1 MNKNIPKNI
10 PNKIYIIF
18 ILIYGNLFLGWSF
31 QNLTI
36 LGIPINE
43 TVLLLLLISINVP
56 NIIKHLRLVVNI
68 SLFII
73 WLIYGSFH
81 LVIGFIESGIWA
93 LRDGSHVIDSFF
105 LFIGFF
111 LISNEKYY
119 NYFFTHIKK
128 IVLVALLYCLLL
140 PFSQSIQSLIP
151 SVSGAAGYNVGK
163 SLFNYSSMA
172 TTWVWLAFYTSINY
186 TKINNSFLYTKV
198 IPFLFLIVP
207 IILFQQRS
215 TYLSIFGLMFFLLLF
230 AREKFTSKFLSY
242 ICIFIIT
249 LFIFSLFDFE
259 LKGRIS
265 NFSAE
270 FLFEHIMST
279 FGYASERTL
288 GSSGTV
294 DQRLIWLME
303 VIDNSFNSIT
313 RFIFGKGFGEPL
325 IEFGAT
331 QGVIVRE
338 PHNAFLSI
346 YGKMGLF
353 GFIIWFCMHINFLI
367 VWRRFYQYAKLNN
380 KSEEK
385 NYLLGLIIF
394 IIIILLS
401 GTTNSNFEQTYT
413 ASIYYMFWGIIL
425 RICYNLSIYN
435 LENYKNN

>member
-81 LVIGFIESGIWA
+81 LVIGFVESGIWA

-151 SVSGAAGYNVGK
+151 GVSGAAGYNVGL
-163 SLFNYSSMA
+163 SLFNYTSMA
-172 TTWVWLAFYTSINY
+172 ITWVCPYVWQSC
-186 TKINNSFLYTKV
+186 V
-198 IPFLFLIVP
+198 
-207 IILFQQRS
+207 
-215 TYLSIFGLMFFLLLF
+215 
-230 AREKFTSKFLSY
+230 
-242 ICIFIIT
+242 
-249 LFIFSLFDFE
+249 
-259 LKGRIS
+259 RIW
-265 NFSAE
+265 
-270 FLFEHIMST
+270 
-279 FGYASERTL
+279 
-288 GSSGTV
+288 
-294 DQRLIWLME
+294 Q
-303 VIDNSFNSIT
+303 
-313 RFIFGKGFGEPL
+313 
-325 IEFGAT
+325 
-331 QGVIVRE
+331 
-338 PHNAFLSI
+338 
-346 YGKMGLF
+346 
-353 GFIIWFCMHINFLI
+353 
-367 VWRRFYQYAKLNN
+367 
-380 KSEEK
+380 
-385 NYLLGLIIF
+385 
-394 IIIILLS
+394 
-401 GTTNSNFEQTYT
+401 
-413 ASIYYMFWGIIL
+413 
-425 RICYNLSIYN
+425 
-435 LENYKNN
+435 